1 MFKPGCVTRV
11 ACCQDDELTVIRR
24 VDNNWA
30 EGKLAD
36 RIGIFPISFV
46 EVCLCCNYVK
56 TLGGIRVSSD
66 LIEFIK

>member
-1 MFKPGCVTRV
+1 MIESGCLTGVT
-11 ACCQDDELTVIRR
+11 CCQDDELTVIRR

-46 EVCLCCNYVK
+46 EVRFCCNYVK
-56 TLGGIRVSSD
+56 TLGSIANVAV
-66 LIEFIK
+66 LNLFF

>member
-1 MFKPGCVTRV
+1 M
-11 ACCQDDELTVIRR
+11 IRR

-46 EVCLCCNYVK
+46 EVCFCCNCVK
-56 TLGGIRVSSD
+56 MLGSIDNQPVLNLFLLR
-66 LIEFIK
+66 L